1 MSLQQGMLSNS
12 LNKGIFVEL
21 TRFNLFSYPRGLV
34 IMIALVLSG
43 LVLVA
48 GQIFIYF
55 FSNRRKRTASEPTE
69 LDIL

>member
-1 MSLQQGMLSNS
+1 
-12 LNKGIFVEL
+12 
-21 TRFNLFSYPRGLV
+21 
-34 IMIALVLSG
+34 MIALVLSG